1 MKIAATGN
9 LHGRAVEEWIGTT
22 PDAKIPARV
31 RLRIFDRAGGI
42 CHITGRKIRAGEKW
56 EAEHIKPLHAGGI
69 HRESNLAPALV
80 NAHREKTAD
89 ERDEKAKVER
99 VRKKHLGIFPKSKT
113 PLRSRGFSKSREQ
126 QMDPDT

>member
-1 MKIAATGN
+1 MKLPATGN
-9 LHGRAVEEWIGTT
+9 LHGRAVEEWTGAT
-22 PDAKIPARV
+22 PDAKIPPRV
-31 RLRIFDRAGGI
+31 RLRIFDRANGI

-80 NAHREKTAD
+80 NAHREKTAE

-99 VRKKHLGIFPKSKT
+99 TRKKHLGIYPKSRT
-113 PLRSRGFSKSREQ
+113 PLKSRGFPKRASYQ
-126 QMDPDT
+126 PDHDT